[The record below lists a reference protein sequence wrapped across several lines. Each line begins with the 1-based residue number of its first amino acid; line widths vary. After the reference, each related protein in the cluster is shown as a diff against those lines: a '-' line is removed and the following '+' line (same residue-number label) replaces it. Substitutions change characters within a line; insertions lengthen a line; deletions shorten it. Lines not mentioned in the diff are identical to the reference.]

1 MGFGTGREITVFDR
15 MMATPSFFVRRTSWL
30 ALALLALA
38 TFSASGK
45 APVLFDGLPEAV
57 RKQVLTGAPRTS
69 GDIPESSFGVHT
81 TLMQERNRADIVYQ
95 DELIQA
101 IDDAGY
107 KWVVDYIST
116 LPVEGLSLEEIPA
129 KMEELIPPMVEYAR
143 TLKDHGVKLLIR
155 VDVPRWKLGPKEMP
169 TDEDKARTR
178 AWLEPIVRA
187 LSPYVDHWQYHNEPN
202 YPDPRHT
209 TPHTPPEV
217 YVAYLAFVG
226 EIIREIQPNA
236 VYSGPALVM
245 LQAMDEK
252 PYPWLR
258 LAFEAGLAEH
268 IDQFSYH
275 PYRMP
280 WTADILPERASEF
293 FGKWGSYYSQVAD
306 LKAMV
311 RKYNDGKDLP
321 LIRTETDAAGMKP
334 GGMEG
339 LYVQTYTKK
348 HKDFDELLVF
358 FWAAEQADDTHSRR
372 KATLT
377 LGDPTWSAPLEIN
390 LMAMP
395 DPRMAKK
402 QAERDDL
409 INPENPERVQPKPLN
424 YRIDDN
430 GITLPD
436 IEVRDY
442 PMLIKWVRLR
452 EE

>member
-1 MGFGTGREITVFDR
+1 
-15 MMATPSFFVRRTSWL
+15 
-30 ALALLALA
+30 
-38 TFSASGK
+38 
-45 APVLFDGLPEAV
+45 
-57 RKQVLTGAPRTS
+57 
-69 GDIPESSFGVHT
+69 
-81 TLMQERNRADIVYQ
+81 
-95 DELIQA
+95 
-101 IDDAGY
+101 
-107 KWVVDYIST
+107 
-116 LPVEGLSLEEIPA
+116 
-129 KMEELIPPMVEYAR
+129 MEELIPPMVEYAR

-209 TPHTPPEV
+209 TPKTPPEV
-217 YVAYLAFVG
+217 YVAYLALVG
-226 EIIREIQPNA
+226 EIIREIQPDA
-236 VYSGPALVM
+236 VISGPALVM

-306 LKAMV
+306 LKAMI
-311 RKYNDGKDLP
+311 RKYNDGEDLP
-321 LIRTETDAAGMKP
+321 LIITEDGLGTNITGEGEQHITWIINAKYDLRRALNDNWLGVNPRANFILYRDLPDQHYELQAAFNMVTRDMDKKPAYFAAQNLHAVLDGTYKRNDEIAVNIELDTPPEKGTAKLIRTEADAVGMKP

-395 DPRMAKK
+395 DPRLAKK

-424 YRIDDN
+424 YRIEN
-430 GITLPD
+430 GAIVVPE

-442 PMLIKWVRLR
+442 PMLIKWVRPHPR
-452 EE
+452 GGGGE